1 MSGRCGRGRTGRVML
16 SSGVGGL
23 LRLGL
28 ALRGGRGALAEAV
41 AAGDATGLLGLAA
54 GRGRGQRRQLAVAL
68 ADHAGE
74 RALALRPAPGDVVVS
89 FDSKDGLRTPEQIV
103 ICQKR
108 VTSVWTD
115 HQGF

>member
-41 AAGDATGLLGLAA
+41 AA